1 MITKLNIALMAGG
14 DSSEREVSLRSAAQ
28 VLKALGTHK
37 YNVFLVDVAGRQW
50 TYTSPDGRK
59 WYVDRNDFSL
69 TIADMKTK
77 LDYALIMIHGTPG
90 EDGRLQGYFDFMK
103 IQYSTCGMVST
114 IITFDK
120 QLCKQTVAA
129 AGVPVARGV
138 FLRKG
143 DAVHDRDIAQKIGAM
158 PWFVKPNASGSSFG
172 VVKVY
177 TQEGL
182 APAVNEA
189 FKESNGVLVEEFLD
203 GREIA
208 CGVLV
213 TPSGEI
219 VLPLTEI
226 VSKNDFFDYEAK
238 YTPGFSTEITPA
250 DVDEE
255 AAARVREYALTAYRA
270 CRCRG
275 VVRVDFM
282 LLGDGTPVMIEI
294 NSVPGMSEGSI
305 VPQQA
310 SAAGMTL
317 GELFDIVIDD
327 TKRRPDA

>member
-28 VLKALGTHK
+28 VLDALGPHK
-37 YNVFLVDVAGRQW
+37 YNVYLVDVAGRQW

-59 WYVDRNDFSL
+59 WLVDRNDFSL
-69 TIADMKTK
+69 TIADIKTT
-77 LDYALIMIHGTPG
+77 LDYALILIHGTPG

-103 IQYSTCGMVST
+103 IPYSTCGMVST
-114 IITFDK
+114 VITFDK

-143 DAVHDRDIAQKIGAM
+143 DAVHERDIEQQIGPM

-172 VVKVY
+172 VVKVH
-177 TQEGL
+177 TQQEL
-182 APAVNEA
+182 APAIAEA
-189 FKESNGVLVEEFLD
+189 FRESNGVLIEEFLD

-208 CGVLV
+208 CGVVV
-213 TPSGEI
+213 TPAEEI

-226 VSKNDFFDYEAK
+226 VSKNEFFDYEAK
-238 YTPGFSTEITPA
+238 YTPGFSNEITPA
-250 DVDEE
+250 DVDED
-255 AAARVREYALTAYRA
+255 AAERIRELALTAYRA

-282 LLGDGTPVMIEI
+282 LLSDGTPVMIEI

-310 SAAGMTL
+310 AAAGITL
-317 GELFDIVIDD
+317 GELFDTVIAD
-327 TKRRPDA
+327 TKRRADA